1 MTYYD
6 RLRNRHDRH
15 LYESPEDKEERFRRL
30 MENQEISEQRDLYK
44 YDYYKEQEFRR
55 LLENQEISEQKDL
68 YKCECRKEEGV

>member
-30 MENQEISEQRDLYK
+30 MENQEISEQKELYK
-44 YDYYKEQEFRR
+44 F
-55 LLENQEISEQKDL
+55 
-68 YKCECRKEEGV
+68 ECRKEEGV

>member
-15 LYESPEDKEERFRRL
+15 LYESPEDKQEKFR
-30 MENQEISEQRDLYK
+30 I
-44 YDYYKEQEFRR
+44 

-68 YKCECRKEEGV
+68 YKFECRKEEGV